1 MYELKNEQAISDAKA
16 LANTAVRGAIKI
28 AHQIIDG
35 AQNPVYPVVTPA
47 LPKES
52 VAKSDADPTG
62 KAGIAGGAHESAVG
76 ADPAVGAKDE
86 KLEGTLKDHEERPK
100 VDYKK
105 KRMKRFDGAS
115 YHVFMSFVPE
125 EYKGAFKPFD
135 ALVLDPNKDEGEQ
148 EPDIEIDDLEMKTR
162 ADVQF
167 GVGVSLIF
175 LESVLRA

>member
-1 MYELKNEQAISDAKA
+1 
-16 LANTAVRGAIKI
+16 
-28 AHQIIDG
+28 
-35 AQNPVYPVVTPA
+35 
-47 LPKES
+47 
-52 VAKSDADPTG
+52 
-62 KAGIAGGAHESAVG
+62 
-76 ADPAVGAKDE
+76 
-86 KLEGTLKDHEERPK
+86 
-100 VDYKK
+100 
-105 KRMKRFDGAS
+105 MKRFDGAS